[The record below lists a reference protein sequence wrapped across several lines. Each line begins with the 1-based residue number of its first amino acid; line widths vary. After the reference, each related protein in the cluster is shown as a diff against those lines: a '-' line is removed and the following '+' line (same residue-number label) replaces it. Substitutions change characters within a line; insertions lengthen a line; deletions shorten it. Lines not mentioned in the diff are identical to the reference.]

1 MGLDSERRVDM
12 PQSPFL
18 TAQEAAA
25 ELGVKLPTLYSYVSR
40 GLIRSQA
47 SGNITRERRYYAEDV
62 QRLKERQEQRR
73 DPTSAIAEALHWGA
87 AVLESELT
95 LIHDGKLY
103 YRGYDAVS
111 LASQH
116 IVEDVAGLLWKGNLQ
131 AQLNNLN
138 KPVTKSAR
146 VQMERLVSLLR
157 PYPLIESF
165 QIALLMT
172 ASEDPMAYDLR
183 PVAVEQTGIRILR
196 LLTAVAA
203 GQVEESGI
211 AQTLAQSWLPG
222 QPSKV
227 TRLLNAALILL
238 ADHEFNV
245 SSFTARCVA
254 SAGATPYEV
263 VTAGLAALQGA
274 KHGGTVNRVEALLDE
289 IQKPANTARVLSHRL
304 KRGDDI
310 PGFGHRLYPEGD
322 PRARGLLELMSDAI
336 PRSPALSLSK
346 AVIQEAKGLIG
357 EDPNSDFALAVL
369 ARLLNLPEGYG
380 LGIFALG
387 RTIGWLA
394 HAMEQYQSDSIIRP
408 RARYVGRMPHAD

>member
-1 MGLDSERRVDM
+1 MDPERRVDM

-40 GLIRSQA
+40 GLIRSEA
-47 SGNITRERRYYAEDV
+47 SGNILRERRYYAEDV

-73 DPTSAIAEALHWGA
+73 DPTSAVSGALHWGA
-87 AVLESELT
+87 PLLESALT

-103 YRGYDAVS
+103 YRGYEAVK

-116 IVEDVAGLLWKGNLQ
+116 NVEEVVGLLWKGNLQ
-131 AQLNNLN
+131 AKIDSLN

-146 VQMERLVSLLR
+146 VQMERLISLVR

-183 PVAVEQTGIRILR
+183 PGAVEQTGGRILR
-196 LLTAVAA
+196 LLTSVAA
-203 GQVEESGI
+203 GRVRVEESGI
-211 AQTLAQSWLPG
+211 AQTLAQSWMPD
-222 QPSKV
+222 QPSKA

-274 KHGGTVNRVEALLDE
+274 KHGGAVNRVEALLDE
-289 IQKPANTARVLSHRL
+289 IQRPANAPRILSRRL

-322 PRARGLLELMSDAI
+322 PRARALLKLMADTIS
-336 PRSPALSLSK
+336 RSPALSLSRT
-346 AVIQEAKGLIG
+346 VIQEAKGLIG
-357 EDPNSDFALAVL
+357 EEPNSDFALAVL
-369 ARLLNLPEGYG
+369 ARLLKLPEGYG
-380 LGIFALG
+380 LGIFALS

-394 HAMEQYQSDSIIRP
+394 HAMEQYQSNRIIRP
-408 RARYVGRMPHAD
+408 RARYVGQMPHAD

>member
-1 MGLDSERRVDM
+1 MDSERRVDM

-18 TAQEAAA
+18 TAQQAAA

-40 GLIRSQA
+40 GLIRSEA

-73 DPTSAIAEALHWGA
+73 DPTSAVAEALHWGA
-87 AVLESELT
+87 PVLESELT

-116 IVEDVAGLLWKGNLQ
+116 TVEEVAGLLWKGNLQ
-131 AQLNNLN
+131 AQLNSLN

-211 AQTLAQSWLPG
+211 AQTLAQSWMPG

-254 SAGATPYEV
+254 SAGATPYGV

-289 IQKPANTARVLSHRL
+289 IQKPANTARVLSRRL
-304 KRGDDI
+304 KRGDAI

-322 PRARGLLELMSDAI
+322 PRAHGLLELMSDAM
-336 PRSPALSLSK
+336 PRSPVLSLSK
-346 AVIQEAKGLIG
+346 AVIQEAKALIG

-387 RTIGWLA
+387 RTIGWVA
-394 HAMEQYQSDSIIRP
+394 HAMEQYQSGRIIRP

>member
-1 MGLDSERRVDM
+1 M

-40 GLIRSQA
+40 GLIRSEA
-47 SGNITRERRYYAEDV
+47 SGNLTRERRYYAEDV
-62 QRLKERQEQRR
+62 QRLKERQEERR
-73 DPTSAIAEALHWGA
+73 DPTNAIAGALHWGA
-87 AVLESELT
+87 PLLESALT
-95 LIHDGKLY
+95 LINDGKLY
-103 YRGYDAVS
+103 YRGYDAVL

-116 IVEDVAGLLWKGNLQ
+116 TVEEVAGLLWKGNLQ
-131 AQLNNLN
+131 NQVNSLN
-138 KPVTKSAR
+138 KPLTKSAR
-146 VQMERLVSLLR
+146 AQMERLISLLR

-172 ASEDPMAYDLR
+172 AADDPMAYDLR
-183 PVAVEQTGIRILR
+183 PGAVEQTGVRILR

-203 GQVEESGI
+203 GQVEESSI
-211 AQTLAQSWLPG
+211 AESLSRSWMPG
-222 QPSKV
+222 QPSKA

-263 VTAGLAALQGA
+263 VTAGLAALQGT

-289 IQKPANTARVLSHRL
+289 IQRPANAPAILRRRL

-322 PRARGLLELMSDAI
+322 PRARALLELMAETISRA
-336 PRSPALSLSK
+336 PALSLSR
-346 AVIQEAKGLIG
+346 AVIQEARTLIG
-357 EDPNSDFALAVL
+357 EEPNSDFALAVL

-387 RTIGWLA
+387 RTVGWLA
-394 HAMEQYQSDSIIRP
+394 HAMEQYQSDRIIRP
-408 RARYVGRMPHAD
+408 RARYVGSLPHTD

>member
-1 MGLDSERRVDM
+1 M

-18 TAQEAAA
+18 TAQEAAT

-40 GLIRSQA
+40 GLIRSEA
-47 SGNITRERRYYAEDV
+47 SGNLTRERRYYAEDV

-73 DPTSAIAEALHWGA
+73 DPTSTVAEALHWGA
-87 AVLESELT
+87 PVLESELT
-95 LIHDGKLY
+95 LISDGKLY
-103 YRGYDAVS
+103 YRGYEAVRV
-111 LASQH
+111 ASRH
-116 IVEDVAGLLWKGNLQ
+116 TVEEAAGLLWKGSLQ
-131 AQLNNLN
+131 AQLNGMN

-146 VQMERLVSLLR
+146 VQMERLISLVR

-183 PVAVEQTGIRILR
+183 PAAVEQTGVRILR

-203 GQVEESGI
+203 GRVEESGI
-211 AQTLAQSWLPG
+211 AQTLAQSWMPS
-222 QPSKV
+222 QPSKA

-289 IQKPANTARVLSHRL
+289 IQKPANTARILSRRL

-310 PGFGHRLYPEGD
+310 PGFGHRLYPGGD
-322 PRARGLLELMSDAI
+322 PRARGLLELMADTIS
-336 PRSPALSLSK
+336 RSPALSLSR
-346 AVIQEAKGLIG
+346 AVIQEAKALIG
-357 EDPNSDFALAVL
+357 EEPNSDFALAVL

-394 HAMEQYQSDSIIRP
+394 HAMEQYQSDRIIRP

>member
-1 MGLDSERRVDM
+1 M
-12 PQSPFL
+12 PPAPYL

-25 ELGVKLPTLYSYVSR
+25 ELGVKPATLYAYVSR
-40 GLIRSQA
+40 GLVRSEA
-47 SGNITRERRYYAEDV
+47 NGNVNRERRYSAEDV

-73 DPTSAIAEALHWGA
+73 DPTSAVTGALHWGA
-87 AVLESELT
+87 PVQESALT
-95 LIHDGKLY
+95 LIRDGKLY
-103 YRGYDAVS
+103 YRGYDAAM

-116 IVEDVAGLLWKGNLQ
+116 TVEEVACLLWEGNLRGQ
-131 AQLNNLN
+131 VNTLN
-138 KPVTKSAR
+138 KPMTEPARARMENLISA
-146 VQMERLVSLLR
+146 VQS
-157 PYPLIESF
+157 YPLIESF

-172 ASEDPMAYDLR
+172 ASEDPAAYDLR
-183 PVAVEQTGIRILR
+183 PGAVRRTGGRILR

-203 GQVEESGI
+203 RQVEEGGI
-211 AQTLAQSWLPG
+211 AQTLAQGWLPD
-222 QPSKV
+222 QPVKV
-227 TRLLNAALILL
+227 NRLLNAALILL

-274 KHGGTVNRVEALLDE
+274 KHGGMVNRVEALLDE
-289 IQKPANTARVLSHRL
+289 IHKPTNTRRVLSGRL

-322 PRARGLLELMSDAI
+322 PRARILLELMAEAI
-336 PRSPALSLSK
+336 PRSTVLSLSK
-346 AVIQEAKGLIG
+346 AVIQEARTLIG
-357 EDPNSDFALAVL
+357 EEPNSDFALAVL

-394 HAMEQYQSDSIIRP
+394 HAIEQYQSDRIIRP
-408 RARYVGRMPHAD
+408 RARYVGHTPRAS

>member
-1 MGLDSERRVDM
+1 MGMDPERRVEM

-40 GLIRSQA
+40 GLIRSEA
-47 SGNITRERRYYAEDV
+47 SGNITRERRYSAEDV
-62 QRLKERQEQRR
+62 RRLKERQEQHR
-73 DPTSAIAEALHWGA
+73 DPTSAVTGALHWGA
-87 AVLESELT
+87 PLLESALT
-95 LIHDGKLY
+95 LISDGKLY
-103 YRGYDAVS
+103 YRGYDAVL

-116 IVEDVAGLLWKGNLQ
+116 TVEEVAGLLWKGNLQ
-131 AQLNNLN
+131 AQIHSLN
-138 KPVTKSAR
+138 KPVTKFAR
-146 VQMERLVSLLR
+146 VQMEKLISLLR

-165 QIALLMT
+165 QIALLMA
-172 ASEDPMAYDLR
+172 ASDDPMAYDLR
-183 PVAVEQTGIRILR
+183 PGAVGQTGVQILR

-203 GQVEESGI
+203 GRVEEGGI
-211 AQTLAQSWLPG
+211 AQTLAQSWMPG

-238 ADHEFNV
+238 ADHELNV

-289 IQKPANTARVLSHRL
+289 IQRPANAARVLSRRL

-310 PGFGHRLYPEGD
+310 PGFGHRLYPGGD
-322 PRARGLLELMSDAI
+322 PRARMLLELMAETIS
-336 PRSPALSLSK
+336 RSPVLSLSR
-346 AVIQEAKGLIG
+346 AVIQEAKALIG
-357 EDPNSDFALAVL
+357 EEPNSDFALAVL
-369 ARLLNLPEGYG
+369 ARLLHLPEGYG

-394 HAMEQYQSDSIIRP
+394 HAIEQYQSDRIIRP
-408 RARYVGRMPHAD
+408 RARYVGYLPHTD

>member
-1 MGLDSERRVDM
+1 M

-40 GLIRSQA
+40 GLIRSEA

-62 QRLKERQEQRR
+62 QHLKERQEQRR
-73 DPTSAIAEALHWGA
+73 DPSNAIAGALHWGA
-87 AVLESELT
+87 PLLESALT
-95 LIHDGKLY
+95 LISDGKLY
-103 YRGYDAVS
+103 YRGYDAVM
-111 LASQH
+111 LASRH
-116 IVEDVAGLLWKGNLQ
+116 TVEEVAGLLWEGNLHTQ
-131 AQLNNLN
+131 NNSLN
-138 KPVTKSAR
+138 KPITKSVRA
-146 VQMERLVSLLR
+146 QMESLVALVR

-165 QIALLMT
+165 QIALLMA
-172 ASEDPMAYDLR
+172 ASEDPTAYDLR
-183 PVAVEQTGIRILR
+183 PSAVKQTGSRILR

-203 GQVEESGI
+203 GRVDEKGI
-211 AQTLAQSWLPG
+211 AQTLAQSWMPG

-227 TRLLNAALILL
+227 TSLLNAALILL

-254 SAGATPYEV
+254 SARATPYEV

-274 KHGGTVNRVEALLDE
+274 KHGGVVNRVEALLDE
-289 IQKPANTARVLSHRL
+289 IQKPANARRVLGRRL

-322 PRARGLLELMSDAI
+322 PRAGVLLELMAEAI

-346 AVIQEAKGLIG
+346 AVIREARALIG
-357 EDPNSDFALAVL
+357 EEPNSDFASAVL
-369 ARLLNLPEGYG
+369 ARLLSLPEGYG

-394 HAMEQYQSDSIIRP
+394 HAIEQYQSDRIIRP
-408 RARYVGRMPHAD
+408 RARYVGHMPRAS

>member
-1 MGLDSERRVDM
+1 MS
-12 PQSPFL
+12 PSPFL
-18 TAQEAAA
+18 TAQEAAT

-40 GLIRSQA
+40 GLIRSEA
-47 SGNITRERRYYAEDV
+47 SGNTTRERRYYADDV
-62 QRLKERQEQRR
+62 QRLKQRQEQRR
-73 DPTSAIAEALHWGA
+73 DPTSTVAEALHWGA
-87 AVLESELT
+87 PLLESELT
-95 LIHDGKLY
+95 LIRDGKLY
-103 YRGYDAVS
+103 YRGYEAVS
-111 LASQH
+111 VASQH
-116 IVEDVAGLLWKGNLQ
+116 TVEEAVSLLWKGNLQ
-131 AQLNNLN
+131 AQLNGLN
-138 KPVTKSAR
+138 KPVTKSVG
-146 VQMERLVSLLR
+146 VQMERLISLVR

-183 PVAVEQTGIRILR
+183 PAAVEQTGVRILR
-196 LLTAVAA
+196 LLPAVAA
-203 GQVEESGI
+203 GRVRIEESGI
-211 AQTLAQSWLPG
+211 AQTLAQSWMPS
-222 QPSKV
+222 QPSKAS
-227 TRLLNAALILL
+227 RLLNAALILL

-289 IQKPANTARVLSHRL
+289 IQKPANTARVLSRRL

-310 PGFGHRLYPEGD
+310 PGFGHRLYPGGD
-322 PRARGLLELMSDAI
+322 PRARGLLELMADTMS
-336 PRSPALSLSK
+336 RSPALSLSG
-346 AVIQEAKGLIG
+346 AVIQEAKALIG
-357 EDPNSDFALAVL
+357 EEPNSDFALAVL

-394 HAMEQYQSDSIIRP
+394 HAMEQYQSDRLIRP

>member
-1 MGLDSERRVDM
+1 M

-40 GLIRSQA
+40 GLIRSEA

-62 QRLKERQEQRR
+62 QRLKERQEERR
-73 DPTSAIAEALHWGA
+73 DPTNAIAGALHWGA
-87 AVLESELT
+87 PLLESALT

-103 YRGYDAVS
+103 YRGYDAVQ
-111 LASQH
+111 LVSQH
-116 IVEDVAGLLWKGNLQ
+116 TVEEVAGLLWNGNLQ
-131 AQLNNLN
+131 IQINSLN
-138 KPVTKSAR
+138 KPLSRSAHA
-146 VQMERLVSLLR
+146 QMERLISLLR

-172 ASEDPMAYDLR
+172 ASDDPTAYDLR
-183 PVAVEQTGIRILR
+183 PGAVEQTGARILR

-203 GQVEESGI
+203 GQVEEGSI
-211 AQTLAQSWLPG
+211 TETLARSWMPG

-254 SAGATPYEV
+254 SSGATPYEV

-274 KHGGTVNRVEALLDE
+274 KHGGTVNRVA
-289 IQKPANTARVLSHRL
+289 Q
-304 KRGDDI
+304 
-310 PGFGHRLYPEGD
+310 
-322 PRARGLLELMSDAI
+322 
-336 PRSPALSLSK
+336 
-346 AVIQEAKGLIG
+346 
-357 EDPNSDFALAVL
+357 
-369 ARLLNLPEGYG
+369 
-380 LGIFALG
+380 
-387 RTIGWLA
+387 
-394 HAMEQYQSDSIIRP
+394 
-408 RARYVGRMPHAD
+408 

>member
-1 MGLDSERRVDM
+1 M
-12 PQSPFL
+12 PPAPFL

-40 GLIRSQA
+40 GLIRSEA
-47 SGNITRERRYYAEDV
+47 TGNDPRERRYSAEDV

-73 DPTSAIAEALHWGA
+73 DPGSAIAGALHWGA
-87 AVLESELT
+87 PLLESALT
-95 LIHDGKLY
+95 LISNGKLY
-103 YRGYDAVS
+103 YRGYDAAM
-111 LASQH
+111 LASRH
-116 IVEDVAGLLWKGNLQ
+116 TVEEVAGLLWKGNLK
-131 AQLNNLN
+131 AQINSLN
-138 KPVTKSAR
+138 KPVTQSAR
-146 VQMERLVSLLR
+146 VRMERLISFVR

-165 QIALLMT
+165 QMTLLMT
-172 ASEDPMAYDLR
+172 ASEDPTAYDLR
-183 PVAVEQTGIRILR
+183 PGAVEETGARILR
-196 LLTAVAA
+196 CLTAVAA
-203 GQVEESGI
+203 GQVEKSGI
-211 AQTLAQSWLPG
+211 AQTLAQSWMPS
-222 QPSKV
+222 QPAKV

-274 KHGGTVNRVEALLDE
+274 KHGGTVNRVEALLEE
-289 IQKPANTARVLSHRL
+289 IQRPTNASRVLSRRL

-322 PRARGLLELMSDAI
+322 PRARVLLELMADTIS
-336 PRSPALSLSK
+336 RSSAQSLSR
-346 AVIQEAKGLIG
+346 AVIQEARALIG
-357 EDPNSDFALAVL
+357 EEPNSDFALAVL

-394 HAMEQYQSDSIIRP
+394 HAMEQYQSDRIIRP
-408 RARYVGRMPHAD
+408 RARYVGQMPHAD